1 MAGSKIAAIGQISLV
16 AKDLDRATV
25 FYRDVV
31 GLEHLY
37 MAGGMSF
44 FDVGGVRLMLGPPGG
59 EFAHGSSILY
69 YRVADI
75 EAEHRRLA
83 DEGVG
88 VLEAPREIFK
98 QHGHALWLAFY
109 ADTEGNAFALMEE
122 RSEQQLN

>member
-1 MAGSKIAAIGQISLV
+1 MPAPTLTAIGQVSLV

-37 MAGGMSF
+37 LAGGMSF
-44 FDVGGVRLMLGPPGG
+44 FNVGGVRLMLGPPGG

-69 YRVADI
+69 YRVSDI
-75 EAEHRRLA
+75 EAEHERLM
-83 DEGVG
+83 DGGVG

-98 QHGHALWLAFY
+98 QQGHALWLAFY

-122 RSEQQLN
+122 RNE